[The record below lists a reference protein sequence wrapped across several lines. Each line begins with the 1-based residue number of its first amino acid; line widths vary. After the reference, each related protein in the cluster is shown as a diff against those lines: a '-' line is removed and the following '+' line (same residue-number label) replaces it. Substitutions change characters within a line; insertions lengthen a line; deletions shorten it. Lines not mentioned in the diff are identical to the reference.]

1 MHRLSICPKAW
12 NNQQVTKAQSEAGA
26 MCGHELKESDF
37 YRSLDV
43 ALKSAL
49 TKFDSLSEYFSN
61 GMTVQ
66 AVITMLLE
74 EMQQDQDFAPFLTND
89 LREKAFVK
97 FVQQNVGKTYGAWKK
112 GGTISEAAAERS
124 QQNSLSWPSIENYPE
139 WVCEQVKTYL
149 LASEEEKPLFRAEL
163 EHTLLQK
170 PLWSVSTKYDGT
182 CFGKM
187 DTGDFVGRRHVVGKR
202 DTYQNTSTSS
212 AEKCKVEQVKDG
224 LSRMLGINLE
234 SGSVCVWGELMCNP
248 GYYNYLSR
256 GLVDQ
261 WLPFGIVFEAPDG
274 VEVDR
279 LLDRLQKEGMAYS
292 RGFGRKFR
300 LSMCPSLRRLLT
312 EVGQCQVVEETFTEL
327 THAEVVARG
336 SKELMEGHNE
346 GILEMECSNLFKPQ
360 TGFIWLYFALLIPP
374 ALEFDLTTKCTN
386 FALKV
391 KLFEASTSLLYI

>member
-1 MHRLSICPKAW
+1 MEEQSTPNLGTISRLPRL
-12 NNQQVTKAQSEAGA
+12 KAQSEARA
-26 MCGHELKESDF
+26 MCGELKESDF

-43 ALKSAL
+43 VLKSAL
-49 TKFDSLSEYFSN
+49 TKFDSLSVYFSN

-66 AVITMLLE
+66 AVIAMLLE
-74 EMQQDQDFAPFLTND
+74 EMRQDEDFAPFLTDD

-97 FVQQNVGKTYGAWKK
+97 FVQQNVGKTFGAWKK
-112 GGTISEAAAERS
+112 GGTISEAAERS

-139 WVCEQVKTYL
+139 WVCEQIKTYL

-163 EHTLLQK
+163 ERTLLET

-212 AEKCKVEQVKDG
+212 AEKCKVEQVKDE

-256 GLVDQ
+256 GLVDE

-274 VEVDR
+274 VEVDP

-300 LSMCPSLRRLLT
+300 LSMCSSLRRLLT

-336 SKELMEGHNE
+336 AKELMEGHNE
-346 GILEMECSNLFKPQ
+346 GILEMECSNFFKPQ
-360 TGFIWLYFALLIPP
+360 SLDRCRVSRAIGYRLYSSSTAI
-374 ALEFDLTTKCTN
+374 FDLTTKCTN
-386 FALKV
+386 F
-391 KLFEASTSLLYI
+391 SL

>member
-1 MHRLSICPKAW
+1 
-12 NNQQVTKAQSEAGA
+12 

-212 AEKCKVEQVKDG
+212 AEKCKVEQVKDE

-261 WLPFGIVFEAPDG
+261 WLPFGIVFEAPVG
-274 VEVDR
+274 VEVDP

-360 TGFIWLYFALLIPP
+360 TGFINSFSTGIWPDHQMHQFYI
-374 ALEFDLTTKCTN
+374 DG
-386 FALKV
+386 
-391 KLFEASTSLLYI
+391 EAVWSFYKFIVQYI